1 MFGGQL
7 FCGIKAYLKNG
18 TIHIQTNWH
27 GHFLSYI
34 CIQNGEEVGLEG
46 PIFCSIKSCNWWR
59 YAVETW
65 IFVGII
71 PSPQDVCPSWTRE
84 TSWLKRKET
93 GLSISRKDQGTNN
106 ISLQV
111 VGTYPS
117 RGEGEDSLN
126 RPGIIIYHRGKDPL
140 EKMLFFTVHWSGVAL
155 NSEHQDPEELWH
167 SKRCTAPIPYR
178 NNLSSWT
185 TRKSDHST
193 CLLKNTTS

>member
-140 EKMLFFTVHWSGVAL
+140 EKMLFFTVHVPFGYVHWAIHNGIIVGEVEVL
-155 NSEHQDPEELWH
+155 IRVLT
-167 SKRCTAPIPYR
+167 RC
-178 NNLSSWT
+178 
-185 TRKSDHST
+185 
-193 CLLKNTTS
+193 CEF

>member
-140 EKMLFFTVHWSGVAL
+140 EKMLFFTVHIVEGG
-155 NSEHQDPEELWH
+155 
-167 SKRCTAPIPYR
+167 PIERIPQI
-178 NNLSSWT
+178 
-185 TRKSDHST
+185 
-193 CLLKNTTS
+193 LLLD